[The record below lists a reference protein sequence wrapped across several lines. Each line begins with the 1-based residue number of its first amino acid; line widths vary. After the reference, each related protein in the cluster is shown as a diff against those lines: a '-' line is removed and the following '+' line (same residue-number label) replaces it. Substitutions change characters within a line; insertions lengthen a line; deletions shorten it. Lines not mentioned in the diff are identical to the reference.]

1 MAEQFYFNGN
11 AALGNALEK
20 CLVEAGFSRTSAL
33 ADADYV
39 FSYHPLLSQL
49 EDAYFDAKGYLS
61 QAKKGA
67 CLIDLS
73 PATPELVREIS
84 AISSTSG
91 LFYVEAPLSVA
102 DTTLDDA
109 FAQQSNLSCC
119 VAGDKPDIAKA
130 QKILKHFVGT
140 IRVTGEP
147 GSAQLAHAVWTLQ
160 HTAQLFAAIE
170 AEALYRAFLRIPT
183 TAAAASA
190 AGASPAGD
198 SEAAIA
204 QAVAQ
209 KHFAGTY
216 TVEMFMADLSAALTA
231 AEEAD
236 LSLPQ
241 AEACMNLLELLAI
254 IGGSDLSPVSL
265 ALIYDEEEAAATCG
279 LDWSRTQEYTQEL
292 GAHEHHHGDAGHA
305 HGSADDDLAD
315 SYDDEFDAELDSFN
329 GFDDSAGAVDSDF
342 DDFDN
347 ADDDDDD
354 FGGYAD
360 LLDR

>member
-49 EDAYFDAKGYLS
+49 EDAYFDAKGYLA

-109 FAQQSNLSCC
+109 FSQQSNLSCC

-130 QKILKHFVGT
+130 QKILQHFVGT

-147 GSAQLAHAVWTLQ
+147 GSAQLAHA
-160 HTAQLFAAIE
+160 A
-170 AEALYRAFLRIPT
+170 
-183 TAAAASA
+183 
-190 AGASPAGD
+190 
-198 SEAAIA
+198 
-204 QAVAQ
+204 
-209 KHFAGTY
+209 
-216 TVEMFMADLSAALTA
+216 
-231 AEEAD
+231 
-236 LSLPQ
+236 
-241 AEACMNLLELLAI
+241 
-254 IGGSDLSPVSL
+254 
-265 ALIYDEEEAAATCG
+265 
-279 LDWSRTQEYTQEL
+279 
-292 GAHEHHHGDAGHA
+292 
-305 HGSADDDLAD
+305 
-315 SYDDEFDAELDSFN
+315 
-329 GFDDSAGAVDSDF
+329 
-342 DDFDN
+342 
-347 ADDDDDD
+347 
-354 FGGYAD
+354 
-360 LLDR
+360 